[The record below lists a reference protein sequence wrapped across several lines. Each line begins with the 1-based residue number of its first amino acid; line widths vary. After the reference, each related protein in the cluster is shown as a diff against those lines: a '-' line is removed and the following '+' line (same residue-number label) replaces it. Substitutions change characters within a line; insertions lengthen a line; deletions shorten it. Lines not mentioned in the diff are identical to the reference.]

1 MATEELGLL
10 NEPLQRFWILGGL
23 TPDFAFDA
31 VLSEEHSQAATI
43 TTDPVETGFA
53 LSDHIYH
60 EPDRLTV
67 EIAVS
72 DYALHPS
79 TDDPFA
85 SSTSRS
91 MKAFDLIS
99 KVKRAGEPISVVTG
113 LKLYDNMMILN
124 ISCRQDAAT
133 ASALIARVEF
143 EQVTI
148 ANTRT
153 VTVPPRKPGKPTR
166 QGAKKVDSGT
176 QTATDPDANK
186 RKSVLLSV
194 LGLGSSDGKAIS
206 SGDTSGLSA
215 GIKSLLGPGASP

>member
-1 MATEELGLL
+1 MGDSDE
-10 NEPLQRFWILGGL
+10 LQRFWILGGL

-67 EIAVS
+67 ELAVS

-79 TDDPFA
+79 SDDPFA

-91 MKAFDLIS
+91 AKAFDLIS
-99 KVKRAGEPISVVTG
+99 KVKRAGEPFSVVTG

-124 ISCRQDAAT
+124 ISCRQDAET
-133 ASALIARVEF
+133 SSAMIARVEF

-148 ANTRT
+148 ANTQT
-153 VTVPPRKPGKPTR
+153 VTVPPRKPGKPKH
-166 QGAKKVDSGT
+166 QGAPKVDNGT
-176 QTATDPDANK
+176 QTATAPTAPAVD
-186 RKSVLLSV
+186 SVALSLGKTTGFLQK
-194 LGLGSSDGKAIS
+194 LGLVP
-206 SGDTSGLSA
+206 
-215 GIKSLLGPGASP
+215 GP